1 MGIVLFIV
9 FGLIVGFVAKWV
21 VPGEGPGGLLGDIV
35 IGVIGASLGGFIY
48 ALFGHIGVTGF
59 NLPSVVCAVI
69 GAIVLLYVV
78 RMIGGRRAT
87 A

>member
-35 IGVIGASLGGFIY
+35 IGVIGAFLGGFIY

-59 NLPSVVCAVI
+59 NVPSVVCAVI

-78 RMIGGRRAT
+78 RMI
-87 A
+87 